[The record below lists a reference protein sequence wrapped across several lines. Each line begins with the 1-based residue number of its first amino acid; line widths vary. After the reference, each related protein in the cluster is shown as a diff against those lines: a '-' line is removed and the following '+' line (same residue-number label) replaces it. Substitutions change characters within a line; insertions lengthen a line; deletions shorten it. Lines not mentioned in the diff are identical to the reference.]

1 MPGPFERS
9 GRPEHSSSSGF
20 LTPVPVDSRPSGLT
34 YEPFYGLRE
43 KPFSLTSDAHFFYQ
57 SRSHAPAFDDLL
69 NAIRRRESLNVLTGD
84 IGTGKTT
91 LCRAVLESLDRKT
104 FSAFVPDP
112 FASREE
118 LLKVL
123 LADFGVASADDVTS
137 GRLRNATRTELSYR
151 LSEFLRTLVPLQAFA
166 VVIIDEAQNLSQQL
180 LEEVRILSDAD
191 GQLQVVLVGQLELRA
206 RLKQPEMRQL
216 DQRVSVHCQ
225 LQPLD
230 TAGVA
235 GYISHRLH
243 VAGGSSDRV
252 RFTGEAVEAIY
263 LLSGG
268 VPRVIN
274 RICDRALR
282 YGYSKKEATIDAD
295 IVADANSGANDTAL
309 LPLLA
314 ASPVVPIAMTPAGGS
329 SLQASLAAPMPAAA
343 PAPAPESAVAPAP
356 ATAFAP
362 VTQPISDL
370 MPESDLLDEPVNPPS
385 ELPEQVE
392 TWLQE
397 IDGLPSV
404 DLDWRQR
411 WAATN
416 AVAPPAPERRSGIR
430 LRFQAAAPN
439 PIRQVERNRWRLAVA
454 GMAIVIVLVGGAA
467 FFGPWV
473 SDAASGLRSWIDEVT
488 TPPSE
493 QVLPPSP
500 KPALPAPPQVTPP
513 IDLDLSTGHR

>member
-1 MPGPFERS
+1 
-9 GRPEHSSSSGF
+9 
-20 LTPVPVDSRPSGLT
+20 
-34 YEPFYGLRE
+34 
-43 KPFSLTSDAHFFYQ
+43 
-57 SRSHAPAFDDLL
+57 
-69 NAIRRRESLNVLTGD
+69 
-84 IGTGKTT
+84 
-91 LCRAVLESLDRKT
+91 
-104 FSAFVPDP
+104 
-112 FASREE
+112 
-118 LLKVL
+118 
-123 LADFGVASADDVTS
+123 VTS
-137 GRLRNATRTELSYR
+137 GRLRHATRTELSYR
-151 LSEFLRTLVPLQAFA
+151 LSEFLRTLAPLQAFA

-191 GQLQVVLVGQLELRA
+191 GQLQVVLVGQLELRE
-206 RLKQPEMRQL
+206 RLKLSEMRQL

-282 YGYSKKEATIDAD
+282 YGYSKKEATIDVD
-295 IVADANSGANDTAL
+295 IVADANPGLANA
-309 LPLLA
+309 A
-314 ASPVVPIAMTPAGGS
+314 ASLPASAFAPASEPTP
-329 SLQASLAAPMPAAA
+329 A
-343 PAPAPESAVAPAP
+343 PAPAPAVASVVLPAPEVAPAP
-356 ATAFAP
+356 APAP
-362 VTQPISDL
+362 QPISDL
-370 MPESDLLDEPVNPPS
+370 MPEPGLLDQPANPPG

-392 TWLQE
+392 SWLQE
-397 IDGLPSV
+397 IDRLPSV

-416 AVAPPAPERRSGIR
+416 DVVAPAPERRSGIR
-430 LRFQAAAPN
+430 LRFQTAAPN
-439 PIRQVERNRWRLAVA
+439 PIRQVERNRWRLAIA
-454 GMAIVIVLVGGAA
+454 GTAIVIVLVGGAA

-473 SDAASGLRSWIDEVT
+473 SDAASGLRTWIYDVT

-493 QVLPPSP
+493 QPLLPSP

-513 IDLDLSTGHR
+513 IDLDLSTTVDRLGTSPPADHGSR